1 MKQDLITQ
9 RGGAEPESRLIMIE
23 QQIALGYVQVALGL
37 KTIRDEQ
44 LYVVY
49 NFDSMQSYCLER
61 LKMSPR
67 HMHRHLQ
74 IADAFGEKVLGK
86 IAKSNVPMNALLAM
100 AKDQELAEN
109 IEGMDVEQDKVVYSD
124 GTFEPLSGV
133 ISRALERE
141 KKNAKKKLDDAS
153 NVISSKEALLEDYKT
168 RIQEEKSENEKLKK
182 VIQELTLR
190 KDIDPGRL
198 VFITQK
204 REAMNLLDESSTV
217 LVRTFGNIGGIPHEL
232 LDAELTMRLAEI
244 VASIEAGVQR
254 IREEYGP
261 AVFIPDAKMP
271 SGFIPE

>member
-1 MKQDLITQ
+1 MKQDLILPKSA
-9 RGGAEPESRLIMIE
+9 AEPESRLIMIE
-23 QQIALGYVQVALGL
+23 QQIALGYIQVALGL

-44 LYVVY
+44 LYRVY
-49 NFDSMQSYCLER
+49 DFDSMQSYCLDR

-67 HMHRHLQ
+67 HMHRHLV

-100 AKDQELAEN
+100 AKDEELTEN
-109 IEGMDVEQDKVVYSD
+109 IEGMDVEQDKVVYND
-124 GTFEPLSGV
+124 GTFEPLSSV

-141 KKNAKKKLDDAS
+141 KKTSKKKLNEAQG
-153 NVISSKEALLEDYKT
+153 VISSKETLLEDYKT
-168 RIQEEKSENEKLKK
+168 RVQEEKAENEKLKK

-217 LVRTFGNIGGIPHEL
+217 LIRTFGNISGIPHEL
-232 LDAELTMRLAEI
+232 LDAEVTMRLAEI
-244 VASIEAGVQR
+244 VASIESGIQR

-261 AVFIPDAKMP
+261 AVFIPDTKMP